1 MPKFCYFSNV
11 AMPSAGCWLSYH
23 VVIIGIASQLIFSV
37 PLVLLYSAYW
47 VFPESSRWLLA
58 NGRVEEAEDI
68 VREIA
73 RCQTNMKQMSIKIDE
88 HFPFRRTNGRVLPAQ
103 WRLLPPSKSSRSEGF
118 NFEIETISNHFL
130 QKEAA
135 LPASSVCSRCQT

>member
-1 MPKFCYFSNV
+1 M
-11 AMPSAGCWLSYH
+11 
-23 VVIIGIASQLIFSV
+23 

-73 RCQTNMKQMSIKIDE
+73 RWVGSRFLPLLVIVLFFLKNKRSSSSCAVAAAPSI
-88 HFPFRRTNGRVLPAQ
+88 
-103 WRLLPPSKSSRSEGF
+103 
-118 NFEIETISNHFL
+118 
-130 QKEAA
+130 
-135 LPASSVCSRCQT
+135 

>member
-1 MPKFCYFSNV
+1 MTALIAYLVPDWRDMQVSVFFILFS
-11 AMPSAGCWLSYH
+11 SFELSH
-23 VVIIGIASQLIFSV
+23 LPNFPIIPQLIFSV

-73 RCQTNMKQMSIKIDE
+73 RWAGVKIPSIIGHLRSK
-88 HFPFRRTNGRVLPAQ
+88 RS
-103 WRLLPPSKSSRSEGF
+103 RL
-118 NFEIETISNHFL
+118 
-130 QKEAA
+130 
-135 LPASSVCSRCQT
+135 VM

>member
-1 MPKFCYFSNV
+1 M
-11 AMPSAGCWLSYH
+11 
-23 VVIIGIASQLIFSV
+23 

-73 RCQTNMKQMSIKIDE
+73 RWGGVKISSIIGHLRSK
-88 HFPFRRTNGRVLPAQ
+88 RS
-103 WRLLPPSKSSRSEGF
+103 RL
-118 NFEIETISNHFL
+118 
-130 QKEAA
+130 
-135 LPASSVCSRCQT
+135 VM

>member
-1 MPKFCYFSNV
+1 MTALIAYLVPDWRDMQVSDFFIQFS
-11 AMPSAGCWLSYH
+11 SFELSYLPNFL
-23 VVIIGIASQLIFSV
+23 ITTQLIFSV

-73 RCQTNMKQMSIKIDE
+73 RWVGSR
-88 HFPFRRTNGRVLPAQ
+88 FLP
-103 WRLLPPSKSSRSEGF
+103 LVV
-118 NFEIETISNHFL
+118 I
-130 QKEAA
+130 
-135 LPASSVCSRCQT
+135 

>member
-1 MPKFCYFSNV
+1 MLSNAGCRKFVNFETLSSKFNTLFNKDLFIHIFSTWLALMYV
-11 AMPSAGCWLSYH
+11 PMPSAGCFLNWRHHAAL
-23 VVIIGIASQLIFSV
+23 IGIVLQLIFSV

-73 RCQTNMKQMSIKIDE
+73 RCAMS
-88 HFPFRRTNGRVLPAQ
+88 
-103 WRLLPPSKSSRSEGF
+103 
-118 NFEIETISNHFL
+118 
-130 QKEAA
+130 
-135 LPASSVCSRCQT
+135 

>member
-1 MPKFCYFSNV
+1 MTALIAYLVPDWRDMQVSGFFTQFS
-11 AMPSAGCWLSYH
+11 SFELSH
-23 VVIIGIASQLIFSV
+23 LPNFPIIPYQLIFSV

-73 RCQTNMKQMSIKIDE
+73 RWVGSR
-88 HFPFRRTNGRVLPAQ
+88 FLP
-103 WRLLPPSKSSRSEGF
+103 LLV
-118 NFEIETISNHFL
+118 I
-130 QKEAA
+130 
-135 LPASSVCSRCQT
+135 

>member
-1 MPKFCYFSNV
+1 MFSFE
-11 AMPSAGCWLSYH
+11 LSYLPNIP
-23 VVIIGIASQLIFSV
+23 IIPQLIFSV

-73 RCQTNMKQMSIKIDE
+73 RWVGSR
-88 HFPFRRTNGRVLPAQ
+88 FLP
-103 WRLLPPSKSSRSEGF
+103 LL
-118 NFEIETISNHFL
+118 II
-130 QKEAA
+130 
-135 LPASSVCSRCQT
+135 

>member
-1 MPKFCYFSNV
+1 MVSSYLFTLVLFFCL
-11 AMPSAGCWLSYH
+11 LSYH
-23 VVIIGIASQLIFSV
+23 VVIIGNVAQLIFSV

-73 RCQTNMKQMSIKIDE
+73 RFGT
-88 HFPFRRTNGRVLPAQ
+88 
-103 WRLLPPSKSSRSEGF
+103 
-118 NFEIETISNHFL
+118 
-130 QKEAA
+130 
-135 LPASSVCSRCQT
+135 SV